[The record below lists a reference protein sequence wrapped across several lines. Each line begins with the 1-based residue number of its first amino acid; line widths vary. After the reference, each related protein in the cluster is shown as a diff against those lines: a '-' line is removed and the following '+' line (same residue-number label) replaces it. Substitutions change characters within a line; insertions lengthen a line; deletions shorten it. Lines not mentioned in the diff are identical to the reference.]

1 MNYEYALKTY
11 VDWEKNVKPIILAG
25 LEYHKRNIAYSRKI
39 VNETRSENLQDEE
52 TEDHIKTYLAETKF
66 SLTGA
71 KCYTYMHNKD
81 YENAVKY
88 FELFKVLCYE
98 RIEDTD
104 LDEVQ
109 DSENSY
115 TNEYAYIKLCNS
127 VKQELEEIELI
138 IQCVSIIKNVSVIL
152 KAGRK
157 MNKRKNRNNNKA

>member
-25 LEYHKRNIAYSRKI
+25 LEYHKRNIAYSRKQ
-39 VNETRSENLQDEE
+39 VNIGRSEIGLV
-52 TEDHIKTYLAETKF
+52 EDAEDYMKKYLAETKF

-115 TNEYAYIKLCNS
+115 TNEYAYIILCNS
-127 VKQELEEIELI
+127 VKKELEEIELI
-138 IQCVSIIKNVSVIL
+138 IQCVSTIKNVSVIL

-157 MNKRKNRNNNKA
+157 MNRRKNKKNKA